1 MFEDIKEI
9 AKKIIKSRLF
19 MLSLILLILFVVLVQ
34 RLFSL
39 QIIHGQEYADNYTLN
54 VERETSTVGTRGN
67 IYDRNGKLLAY
78 NELSNSV
85 TIEGDWTFGRDV
97 VMFADAKLDDEGEA
111 RYVPNGEYVGSQGV
125 EPDNWI

>member
-1 MFEDIKEI
+1 MKKGALVNLFEDIKEI

-19 MLSLILLILFVVLVQ
+19 MLSLILLILFIVLVQ

-54 VERETSTVGTRGN
+54 VEREISTVGTRGN

-85 TIEGDWTFGRDV
+85 TIEDSGYYSSDRSKN
-97 VMFADAKLDDEGEA
+97 AKLNAELAEIIELIEG
-111 RYVPNGEYVGSQGV
+111 NG
-125 EPDNWI
+125 DAL